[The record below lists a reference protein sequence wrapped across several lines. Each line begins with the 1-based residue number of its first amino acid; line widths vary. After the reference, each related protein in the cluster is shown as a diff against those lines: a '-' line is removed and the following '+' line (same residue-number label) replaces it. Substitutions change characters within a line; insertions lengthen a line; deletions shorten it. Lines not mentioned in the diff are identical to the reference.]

1 MEINL
6 VASILKV
13 SVLMLRARSQGAD
26 VLSMKAAKARG
37 KALLRA
43 PDQRERGHHAPG
55 EITLSNVL

>member
-26 VLSMKAAKARG
+26 VKAAKARG